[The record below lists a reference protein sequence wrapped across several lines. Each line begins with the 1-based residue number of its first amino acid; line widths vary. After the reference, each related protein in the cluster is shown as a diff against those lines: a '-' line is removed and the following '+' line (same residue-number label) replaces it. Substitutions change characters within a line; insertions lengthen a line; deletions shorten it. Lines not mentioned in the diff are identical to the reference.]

1 MKKENM
7 KQETRLSSIV
17 SRLTCL
23 SVLFCAAT
31 LLAAPAVKK
40 DPVADGFLDWDG
52 VTAKNWLFGRQISPS
67 DLRHRV
73 VVYVAIDGQ
82 KLSRDMMCD
91 LEGLLQ
97 YGQVP
102 NSHLT
107 QWETQEMPR
116 ESILIISVMNSPK
129 TLTPETFKSYLNP
142 KDAADN
148 DVRTLSSYKESFLPV
163 YRDVKVAGAGEIPA
177 EKMPYVVVYGGV
189 DTEDYLSTK
198 PLGTWSNYSY
208 SHKNKFFNSKDPN
221 SIGSI
226 CKKATRTLESALTWK
241 RPLGVM
247 EPKYYTKVIADFEKG
262 KPAVGLLNAL
272 KGGIKDKNPD
282 KAKEAQIL
290 FDAINQYK
298 TELKLRIACEI
309 GGAPARAYVDYQI
322 LVKLFPMEKKSL
334 KAYEDKFKASKEIGT
349 LGKILEKLMLWDR
362 EDFQCKNDGEAKKIV
377 AELNKIKKML
387 APLAEHK
394 NAQIQGE
401 AMVFTSQIDALI
413 ETIPTKV
420 VQK

>member
-1 MKKENM
+1 MKAK
-7 KQETRLSSIV
+7 TRLSSIV

-91 LEGLLQ
+91 LNGLIQ

-102 NSHLT
+102 NEHTT

-116 ESILIISVMNSPK
+116 ESILMISVMNSPK
-129 TLTPETFKSYLNP
+129 TLTSETFAPYLST
-142 KDAADN
+142 KDAPDN
-148 DVRTLSSYKESFLPV
+148 DVRTLSSYRESLLPI
-163 YRDVKVAGAGEIPA
+163 YKDVKVAGTGEIPA
-177 EKMPYVVVYGGV
+177 EKMPYVVIYGGV
-189 DTEDYLSTK
+189 DSEDYLSTK

-208 SHKNKFFNSKDPN
+208 SHKNKHFNSKDPN

-226 CKKATRTLESALTWK
+226 CRKALRTLESALAWK

-247 EPKYYTKVIADFEKG
+247 EPKFYTKVIADFEKG
-262 KPAVGLLNAL
+262 KPAIGLLNTL

-282 KAKEAQIL
+282 KAKEAQTL
-290 FDAINQYK
+290 FDAINQYR
-298 TELKLRIACEI
+298 TELKLRIACEARS
-309 GGAPARAYVDYQI
+309 APARAYVDYQTLI
-322 LVKLFPMEKKSL
+322 KYFPTEKKTMQSFEAKL
-334 KAYEDKFKASKEIGT
+334 KGSKEIGQ
-349 LGKILEKLMLWDR
+349 LGKILEKLLLWDR
-362 EDFQCKNDGEAKKIV
+362 EDFQCKNAGEAKKIV
-377 AELNKIKKML
+377 AELQKMKKML
-387 APLAEHK
+387 APLAENK
-394 NAQIQGE
+394 DAQIQGE

-420 VQK
+420 VPK

>member
-1 MKKENM
+1 MKANI
-7 KQETRLSSIV
+7 RLSSIV
-17 SRLTCL
+17 SRLACL

-40 DPVADGFLDWDG
+40 DPVAEGFLDWDG
-52 VTAKNWLFGRQISPS
+52 VTDKNWLFGRQISPS

-91 LEGLLQ
+91 LNGLLQ

-102 NSHLT
+102 SEHTT

-129 TLTPETFKSYLNP
+129 TLTSETFKTYLST
-142 KDAADN
+142 KDAPEN
-148 DVRTLSSYKESFLPV
+148 DVRTLGVYRESHLPV
-163 YRDVKVAGAGEIPA
+163 YKDVKVAGAGEIPA

-208 SHKNKFFNSKDPN
+208 SHRNKLFNSKDPN
-221 SIGSI
+221 SLGSV
-226 CKKATRTLESALTWK
+226 CRKAVRTLESALTWK

-247 EPKYYTKVIADFEKG
+247 EPKFYQKVIADFEKG
-262 KPAVGLLNAL
+262 KPAQGLLNVV
-272 KGGIKDKNPD
+272 KGGIKDKNHD
-282 KAKEAQIL
+282 KAKEAQTL

-322 LVKLFPMEKKSL
+322 LTKLFPTEKKSL
-334 KAYEDKFKASKEIGT
+334 KAYEERFKASKEIGA
-349 LGKILEKLMLWDR
+349 LGKILEKLLLWER
-362 EDFQCKNDGEAKKIV
+362 EDFLCKNDSEAKKIV
-377 AELNKIKKML
+377 AELNKMKKTL